1 LAAQTRQNRCL
12 QDAGNI
18 SKLSRE
24 LTNFHDVYTHP
35 QQSMPVSVG
44 RAMQMLQIG
53 TASSAQL
60 VIHLRLQPFL
70 EGVCRGCGGEPRARG
85 LHSSTFLA
93 QREHFLW
100 DTLGT
105 ISR

>member
-1 LAAQTRQNRCL
+1 MSMPHCGHLLNLAAQTRQNRCL

-53 TASSAQL
+53 TASSALLSCPLSPL
-60 VIHLRLQPFL
+60 VVKHETGPFRSSSL
-70 EGVCRGCGGEPRARG
+70 PADSIGESHA
-85 LHSSTFLA
+85 
-93 QREHFLW
+93 
-100 DTLGT
+100 GT
-105 ISR
+105 RSL